1 LNNSQLIPRLPE
13 FKNAYFPGCRQGK
26 RTGCAALGS
35 EAARSAGSPLA
46 DGAQDLVVQRLG
58 EV

>member
-26 RTGCAALGS
+26 RIAGGEALTLGNG
-35 EAARSAGSPLA
+35 AGSPLA
-46 DGAQDLVVQRLG
+46 EGAQDLVVQRLG